1 MLATAAAKLA
11 EGKALRGRLLVLS
24 GGVVSALAV
33 TTLKHNV
40 IARHK
45 SSFQNLYLVLGT
57 WYFVCQRCDSVNC
70 EQDTSTKY

>member
-11 EGKALRGRLLVLS
+11 EGKPVSCCLFVLS

-45 SSFQNLYLVLGT
+45 SSFQKPYLYLGLCT
-57 WYFVCQRCDSVNC
+57 SYFEVVSL
-70 EQDTSTKY
+70 

>member
-11 EGKALRGRLLVLS
+11 EGKALRGRLLILG
-24 GGVVSALAV
+24 GGVVPALAV

-45 SSFQNLYLVLGT
+45 SSFQNLYFVLRALYFVLRALYFVLG
-57 WYFVCQRCDSVNC
+57 S
-70 EQDTSTKY
+70 

>member
-45 SSFQNLYLVLGT
+45 SSFQNLYAVVLSSRTLSSG
-57 WYFVCQRCDSVNC
+57 RCRFLFI
-70 EQDTSTKY
+70 